1 MRQLN
6 LSNADRRVVHRRQDG
21 GLTNPVEPIVVEDLP
36 TSSGTINFSSLQ
48 PPTGDHEADQSSGS
62 FSDPTF
68 FAQTTF
74 PPLTGTD
81 FITITGTNTES
92 ISGDDE
98 TGSKSV
104 SEPTATVTSSTTQSE
119 ETTTAGA
126 EGAETTQTEDAA
138 PTAAPGKAVAGL
150 AAALALVAAL

>member
-1 MRQLN
+1 MN
-6 LSNADRRVVHRRQDG
+6 LTNADREAIDRRQDG
-21 GLTNPVEPIVVEDLP
+21 GLTNPVEPTIVEDLP
-36 TSSGTINFSSLQ
+36 TSSRTINFSSLQ
-48 PPTGDHEADQSSGS
+48 PQTGDDDTDQSSGS
-62 FSDPTF
+62 SSEPTF

-92 ISGDDE
+92 VSDADE
-98 TGSKSV
+98 SGSKSV
-104 SEPTATVTSSTTQSE
+104 SEATSTVTSSTTRSQ

-126 EGAETTQTEDAA
+126 EGTEMTQTEDAA

-150 AAALALVAAL
+150 AAALALVAVL